1 MRKRKILLLFFLLF
15 QGIVMCQTWENNFR
29 RLSEELQ
36 YRECIS
42 IPKIL
47 FYNGAIVPVAYG
59 EITYQNKQDSI
70 DTIPFLYYY
79 GRIELPRKD
88 RLAILENKNDSA
100 THLLFTLYIDTMI
113 AIEGEWPPPNGNRVL
128 NVRMSFW
135 CFRNLTSSNIRSMI
149 KQSYWAITSIGD
161 SYKVNFNDYQEEGWQ
176 YFNLPDQVDKQSK
189 KNKRMMKRLDLLS
202 RKQYSNQTLFMGNYI
217 FLGSYFFFK

>member
-1 MRKRKILLLFFLLF
+1 MQLSN
-15 QGIVMCQTWENNFR
+15 IVYSQSAWQENVR
-29 RLSEELQ
+29 VLSENLKNND
-36 YRECIS
+36 CVS

-47 FYNGAIVPVAYG
+47 FFNGAIVPVAFG
-59 EITYQNKQDSI
+59 KITYQNKQDSI
-70 DTIPFLYYY
+70 DTIPFLYYF
-79 GRIELPRKD
+79 GRIESPKKD
-88 RLAILENKNDSA
+88 CLAILENKNDSA
-100 THLLFTLYIDTMI
+100 TDLLFTLYIDTMI
-113 AIEGEWPPPNGNRVL
+113 TKMYEGAQPSGICVL

-135 CFRNLTSSNIRSMI
+135 CFRNLTSSNMTHLI

-176 YFNLPDQVDKQSK
+176 YFNLPDQEDKQSK